1 MFALD
6 NTFEFIIIISLQ
18 DSTQRQE
25 RENFTRHV
33 VLDVLKR
40 SLHER
45 NVQSKFHARSDFR

>member
-40 SLHER
+40 STHER
-45 NVQSKFHARSDFR
+45 NVECKFHARSDFR

>member
-18 DSTQRQE
+18 ASTQRQE

-40 SLHER
+40 STHER
-45 NVQSKFHARSDFR
+45 NAHSKFHARSDFR

>member
-33 VLDVLKR
+33 VLAVLKR
-40 SLHER
+40 SSQER
-45 NVQSKFHARSDFR
+45 NAQSKFHARSDFR